1 MQKQSFVSGLPP
13 PSDLA
18 AEVSTGASE
27 PCYVA
32 ATAIPALRRQPL
44 IECRRSAMRAVV
56 RNSPMHLLGCLILAS
71 V

>member
-1 MQKQSFVSGLPP
+1 MQKQSCASGLPP

-27 PCYVA
+27 PCDLSA
-32 ATAIPALRRQPL
+32 IAIPVWRRQPL

-56 RNSPMHLLGCLILAS
+56 RNSPIRLIGCLILAT